1 MPHSLGSSLVPTSS
15 GVGSRTHAAIAL
27 FLAAG
32 SMLVV
37 LKENAGQRPH
47 QGKQIKSIWGE
58 YVVLAVLQEGVL
70 QQRGQLGFR

>member
-32 SMLVV
+32 SMLMAV
-37 LKENAGQRPH
+37 KENAGQRPH

-58 YVVLAVLQEGVL
+58 HVVLAVLQESAL

>member
-1 MPHSLGSSLVPTSS
+1 M
-15 GVGSRTHAAIAL
+15 HAAIAL

-58 YVVLAVLQEGVL
+58 YVVLAVLQESAL